1 MMMVRTPR
9 YWEQVRDEMARLI
22 TDLIDDDNPEDVDGL
37 IEWNEVRK
45 EAIMRLYIRGI
56 FQEIT

>member
-1 MMMVRTPR
+1 
-9 YWEQVRDEMARLI
+9 MARLI